1 MSALYQNYIPVVE
14 QAIQQL
20 GVPIEQARTAQN
32 NHWRLKRNSAD
43 ILIYLKETHTIT
55 KERKGLLL
63 IISPVVKLPEDT
75 PTRCTL
81 LEELLSANHE
91 MSIANFSI
99 RDGFAYIK
107 ATRFVDGMDVGEV
120 TNLLNVQSASA
131 DYFDDILQN
140 KYHKN
145 NS

>member
-1 MSALYQNYIPVVE
+1 
-14 QAIQQL
+14 
-20 GVPIEQARTAQN
+20 
-32 NHWRLKRNSAD
+32 
-43 ILIYLKETHTIT
+43 
-55 KERKGLLL
+55 
-63 IISPVVKLPEDT
+63 
-75 PTRCTL
+75 
-81 LEELLSANHE
+81 

>member
-32 NHWRLKRNSAD
+32 NHWRLKRNSVD

-75 PTRCTL
+75 PYTL
-81 LEELLSANHE
+81 HFVRR
-91 MSIANFSI
+91 I
-99 RDGFAYIK
+99 IK
-107 ATRFVDGMDVGEV
+107 C
-120 TNLLNVQSASA
+120 
-131 DYFDDILQN
+131 
-140 KYHKN
+140 
-145 NS
+145 